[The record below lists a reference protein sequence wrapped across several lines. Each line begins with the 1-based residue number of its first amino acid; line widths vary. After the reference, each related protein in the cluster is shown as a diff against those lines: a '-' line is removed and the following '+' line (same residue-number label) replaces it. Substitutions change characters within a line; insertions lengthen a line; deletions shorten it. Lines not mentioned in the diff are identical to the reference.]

1 MSKNERV
8 EKKNYK
14 VEMSK
19 LFRIE
24 SKMLFQE
31 SQSNLNISLHVK
43 LSSNELIRKETAD
56 FPMKLV
62 SRPLLN
68 EETKN

>member
-14 VEMSK
+14 VEMNK

-43 LSSNELIRKETAD
+43 LSSHELIRKETAD